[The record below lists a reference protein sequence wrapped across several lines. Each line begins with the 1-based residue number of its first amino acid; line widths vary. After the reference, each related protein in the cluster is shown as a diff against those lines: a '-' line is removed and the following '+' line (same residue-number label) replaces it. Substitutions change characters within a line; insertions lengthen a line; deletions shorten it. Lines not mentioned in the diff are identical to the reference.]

1 MFIGL
6 CVIIMFFGIALYDIS
21 ICTNSKFKNLLEVIL
36 TVVYPIIA
44 IIAIVDVII

>member
-6 CVIIMFFGIALYDIS
+6 CVIIMLFGIALYDIS
-21 ICTNSKFKNLLEVIL
+21 VCMDSKFKSLLEVIF